1 MDVRIG
7 NGYDI
12 HRFAEG
18 RKLILAGVHFEGEMG
33 LAGHSDADVVAHAV
47 IDALLGA
54 AGLGDIGTH
63 FPPGDPGYTGA
74 DSIELLREAAGL
86 LARAGW
92 RPVNID
98 ATVIAE
104 RPRLAPHSTAMRVNL
119 AQAAG
124 LAAEAVS
131 IKAKTNEGLGALG
144 AGEGIAA
151 LAVALIER
159 LPADAQAQ

>member
-1 MDVRIG
+1 MRIG